1 MCKKCFFRKPSVN
14 DLGVIVQSKSPLP
27 GGISWRGAVVRGYL
41 FKENCREGKSPW
53 RNCPGVNFMG
63 GAIVLGVIV
72 QEKLSRG
79 SCAGDKSPWDCP
91 GSNFLGT
98 NCPGVS
104 CPVANFSVVIVRG
117 TKDFL
122 QRVTLAISNKWILQQ
137 AASDFLQWTTSAT
150 SREGILPLL
159 ELN

>member
-14 DLGVIVQSKSPLP
+14 DLGVIVQSKSPLT

-53 RNCPGVNFMG
+53 RTCPGVNFMG

-79 SCAGDKSPWDCP
+79 NCAGDKSPWDCP

-117 TKDFL
+117 TKVWENF
-122 QRVTLAISNKWILQQ
+122 RGNCRGVTALIPRTLLTRFDII
-137 AASDFLQWTTSAT
+137 FRG
-150 SREGILPLL
+150 SRSQMFYKI
-159 ELN
+159 